1 MLEETL
7 PHPGELLLGKVT
19 LYRLYR
25 KLGGLQSRDAR
36 EKRNVA
42 PKSVQFARSVW
53 LYQLCYPD
61 NHIYKKRYKCK
72 ELEEAALNNIRK
84 IFLVTITKAVRR
96 IYQQPGEWKVEF
108 TKFTSLA
115 CKFFKIL
122 RFELLWNV
130 YIKGWSC
137 HSFSNNA

>member
-1 MLEETL
+1 VLEETL

-53 LYQLCYPD
+53 LYRLCYPD
-61 NHIYKKRYKCK
+61 NHM
-72 ELEEAALNNIRK
+72 ETALNTTRK
-84 IFLVTITKAVRR
+84 IFLVTNTKAVRR
-96 IYQQPGEWKVEF
+96 IYQQSGEWKVEF
-108 TKFTSLA
+108 TKSTS
-115 CKFFKIL
+115 FEFKL
-122 RFELLWNV
+122 FKTFRFELLWNV
-130 YIKGWSC
+130 YV
-137 HSFSNNA
+137 